1 MFFVAYFP
9 ENYFLRECH
18 QCKNSSKV
26 LLLTQTQ
33 QEKCSLK
40 ISSDSRLKLG
50 GEKCREMKKNWLQL
64 ALFTFKDPGNPSR
77 YFQTSTNVKHFSYTV
92 HDLIDAAFP

>member
-1 MFFVAYFP
+1 MFFVVYFP

-50 GEKCREMKKNWLQL
+50 GEKCREMKKIDFNWPFLHLRTLETLQDI
-64 ALFTFKDPGNPSR
+64 FKP
-77 YFQTSTNVKHFSYTV
+77 QQM
-92 HDLIDAAFP
+92 